1 MDGARFDRIA
11 KHVARGV
18 TRRQAL
24 KIGVGGAVAGTLG
37 QLGRGQAMA
46 GKGKP
51 CTEDCGC
58 PDNQKCANNRCT
70 KACLYS
76 SVYCKGPYGPYNFT
90 GICLSRDDV
99 PLLCANMG
107 C

>member
-1 MDGARFDRIA
+1 MDGERFDRIA
-11 KHVARGV
+11 KHVATGM

-24 KIGVGGAVAGTLG
+24 KIGLGGAVAGTLG
-37 QLGRGQAMA
+37 QLGRGHAA
-46 GKGKP
+46 ARKGKP
-51 CTEDCGC
+51 CAHDCDC

-70 KACLYS
+70 KACAYT
-76 SVYCKGPYGPYNFT
+76 SVYCKGNVGGYVFK
-90 GICLSRDDV
+90 GICIGRDDV

>member
-1 MDGARFDRIA
+1 MCPGGPSPRLPTRTGSARRWTTRGDGKETAMDGARFDRIA

-70 KACLYS
+70 KACPYS
-76 SVYCKGPYGPYNFT
+76 
-90 GICLSRDDV
+90 
-99 PLLCANMG
+99 
-107 C
+107 